1 MPHGPAMLN
10 LGTTGLVVSR
20 LGLGLA
26 ALGRPAYITAGRA
39 ADVGSDRSVEA
50 MERRCHAVLDAAY
63 DAGIRYLDTA
73 RSYGYG
79 ERFLASWLR
88 RRRLAPGAVV
98 VGSKWGYRY
107 VGEWRLDAPIHEVK
121 DLSAATLER
130 QLGETRSL
138 LGEYVR
144 LFQIHSATLES
155 GVLDDAAV
163 VNRLAQLR
171 ADSWVIGLT
180 VTGPHQSDV
189 IRRALTVRVDGREL
203 FRVVQ
208 ATWNLMETSAETALA
223 EAAAS
228 GCGVIVKEALANGR
242 LTNRYAGDETAVV
255 RQEAARRHCDVAV
268 LALGAALAQPW
279 AHVVLSGAVTV
290 EQLHSNLSAL
300 QAHERVRDLPAL
312 AVPPQEYWT
321 RRAALPW
328 L

>member
-1 MPHGPAMLN
+1 MVH
-10 LGTTGLVVSR
+10 LGATGLLVSR

-39 ADVGSDRSVEA
+39 DDVGPDRSIEA

-63 DAGIRYLDTA
+63 HAGIRYLDTA
-73 RSYGYG
+73 RSYGHA
-79 ERFLASWLR
+79 EQFLASWLAR
-88 RRRLAPGAVV
+88 RQLAPDAVV

-121 DLSAATLER
+121 DLSAANLER
-130 QLGETRSL
+130 QLDETKSL

-155 GVLDDAAV
+155 GVLEDAAV
-163 VNRLAQLR
+163 LRRLAQLR

-180 VTGPHQSDV
+180 VTGPRQSDV
-189 IRRALTVRVDGREL
+189 IRRALAVRVDGRDL
-203 FRVVQ
+203 FQVVQ
-208 ATWNLMETSAETALA
+208 ATWNLMETSAEAALT
-223 EAAAS
+223 EAAAR

-242 LTNRYAGDETAVV
+242 LTSRYAGDETALLQ
-255 RQEAARRHCDVAV
+255 QEATRRHRDVDV
-268 LALGAALAQPW
+268 LALAAALAQPW

-290 EQLHSNLSAL
+290 AQLHSNLSAL
-300 QAHERVRDLPAL
+300 DARDTVRDLPSV
-312 AVPPQEYWT
+312 AVPPHDYWT

-328 L
+328 R